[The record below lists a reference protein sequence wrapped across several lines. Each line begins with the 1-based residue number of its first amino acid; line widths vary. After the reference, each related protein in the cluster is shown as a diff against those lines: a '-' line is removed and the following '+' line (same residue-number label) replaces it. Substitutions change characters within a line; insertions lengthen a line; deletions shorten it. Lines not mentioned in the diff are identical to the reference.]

1 LEHSTAG
8 DVSGSESTEERTKPK
23 EDEKSGR
30 ETGKARSEAA
40 AGSKTSG
47 SAPNAGPRSSGRS
60 DNTNA
65 VNSAGAS
72 KGAAGISEYQKV
84 RQLELAAVLAKR
96 SGETADARAIVKEF
110 AVLWLPHHLVEAEML
125 APSLDDAGADEE
137 EMGAV
142 RVRKDILHVLLADL
156 LQSDAVRFGRAKLDA
171 LSDAFD
177 SVVDASD
184 RERESL
190 SEAKEADEG
199 LSALGSQMSARY
211 ERVRKRFENLD
222 ETIGEAM
229 VMLAP
234 RSLSVPSMRQRSPT
248 ENSMSRYSDRDEHGR
263 FMPEDEREHSRGY
276 RGGPERDYRG
286 GPERDEAGRFMSESG
301 PRSRGRYD
309 DDERYGGRSMGR
321 GRDDG
326 GRFMGGEG
334 RSMGRGRDDG
344 GRFMGGSSE
353 SRGRGRGEW
362 SGDSEGRSESRRG
375 QGESGWYGDRE
386 GRSEVSRGG
395 WRSESHG
402 ERGWHGDPEGHSEA
416 ARRGWE
422 GGHRGQSRHEDD
434 DRGYENR
441 RMSSRYEDDDRG
453 SRGRGHGGWSGDSEG
468 HSEASRRG
476 REHRR

>member
-1 LEHSTAG
+1 M
-8 DVSGSESTEERTKPK
+8 PK

-30 ETGKARSEAA
+30 ETGKTRSEAA

-47 SAPNAGPRSSGRS
+47 SAPNAGPPSSGRS

-65 VNSAGAS
+65 VNSAGVS

-84 RQLELAAVLAKR
+84 RQRELAAVLAKR
-96 SGETADARAIVKEF
+96 SGETVDARAIVKEF
-110 AVLWLPHHLVEAEML
+110 AILWLPHHLVEAEML

-137 EMGAV
+137 KMGAV
-142 RVRKDILHVLLADL
+142 RVRKDILNVLLADL
-156 LQSDAVRFGRAKLDA
+156 LQSDAARFGRAKLDA

-177 SVVDASD
+177 SVVEASD

-190 SEAKEADEG
+190 SETMESDEG
-199 LSALGSQMSARY
+199 LSALGSQMNARF
-211 ERVRKRFENLD
+211 ERAKKRFENFD

-229 VMLAP
+229 VMPAP
-234 RSLSVPSMRQRSPT
+234 RSLSVPPMRQRSPT
-248 ENSMSRYSDRDEHGR
+248 ENSMSRNSDRDEHGR

-286 GPERDEAGRFMSESG
+286 GPERDEAGRLMSESG
-301 PRSRGRYD
+301 PRYRGRYD
-309 DDERYGGRSMGR
+309 EDERYGGRSMGR
-321 GRDDG
+321 ERDDEG
-326 GRFMGGEG
+326 RFMGSEGRSMERERDDEGRFMGGEG
-334 RSMGRGRDDG
+334 RSMG
-344 GRFMGGSSE
+344 GSSE
-353 SRGRGRGEW
+353 SRGRGGGW
-362 SGDSEGRSESRRG
+362 FGDSEGHSEASRRG
-375 QGESGWYGDRE
+375 HGESGWYGDRE
-386 GRSEVSRGG
+386 GRSEPSRGG

-422 GGHRGQSRHEDD
+422 GGHRGQSRYEDD
-434 DRGYENR
+434 DRRYESR

-453 SRGRGHGGWSGDSEG
+453 SRGRGHGGWSGDSGG

-476 REHRR
+476 WEHRR